1 MAGKNVIESLRRIE
15 FFEEDAILPREAR
28 PAWWDLMVMST
39 KFIPYPGP
47 KPDALDDLTY
57 WTLEHYSI
65 LPYFIQ
71 LQASAL
77 PTTLFYRLIATCY
90 FSTDKSEYLILRV
103 NAPGHQLIVTP
114 TVIRTSFDIPEDQVA
129 GQREIGGRRYTGVLK
144 LQQVLDRGLADFVEI
159 SRNKNKFLVYRQVK
173 PKGPAT
179 VPLQIISDY
188 LVCRGDKRRVAV
200 QALAAFMEC
209 LHGGRF
215 DWGHLLA
222 VSLAAVVKDFKR
234 GFERTVVG
242 NRSITWAPA
251 LMCIAHTYRAQL
263 FVPPIGCKEVW
274 KEYEKH
280 HGSIDIMES
289 LRMEFPESE
298 MVDEDDLPERLKLTG
313 ENSKKP
319 AGGQKDPPASQ
330 SAPRKSARGRKVILQ
345 LSDTE
350 SDGSPTQPA
359 KKKSKPD
366 TGGRKGGNFDEDV
379 RQQYQVR
386 TRQLA
391 DVINRPASVP
401 TPQYNPDQDDM
412 DAEPIPVDPS
422 IDPTPIDLNTGP
434 EDVEETREATP
445 DPTLTTT
452 SLAAAIQKTMAAVAK
467 GKRPV
472 TGASPTRKSG
482 TMGPP
487 AAQKL
492 MFGEFDKRFPDAVEG
507 RGAALNTLAS
517 VAATGAAAGP
527 SRTLL
532 DRIAELSQP
541 EQATRTTEEMQA
553 ANEVL
558 NEPGIPYQPAGQVS
572 DLSLID
578 YTTQIVEM
586 VKDWTH
592 ERQKVKEPASV
603 RPSILMMV
611 RYFLSQLPQI
621 PGVTVEGPAATE
633 QVPEFQALCAMMASW
648 AGDLKR
654 ERELEHPLWEAR
666 RKQAE
671 QLDSELRS
679 LKEKYGIP
687 VMDLHPT
694 PTPTQLID
702 AMEERL
708 EKDLA
713 EARLAEQ
720 KWKEQAERDIADRV
734 RLREEHGLMLV
745 NPENPTLE
753 LLMQRMAEREQ
764 DIESHRKT
772 AEIKAAD
779 LQDQLD
785 SARSVQTGVEAKAA
799 ERERWERNAARLAD
813 FMKQCDELRKAL
825 REKDVQVEELQKRW
839 WETPI
844 GDSTPVH
851 NEWTQAKEELRGFEQ
866 RLIDLD
872 SPEMSIGSG
881 GHPIMDPAMIRS
893 ARESL
898 ETEWDLRVQIQNDRA
913 TPVLTTMEEA
923 GPSQP
928 VETGL
933 TTPPTGLAQPSL
945 ESGRSPSPIKPVATA
960 EIMSEAE

>member
-1 MAGKNVIESLRRIE
+1 MVGKNVIESLRRIE
-15 FFEEDAILPREAR
+15 FFEKDVILPRKAR
-28 PAWWDLMVMST
+28 PAWWDLMVIST

-57 WTLEHYSI
+57 WTLEHYGT

-71 LQASAL
+71 LQASGL
-77 PTTLFYRLIATCY
+77 PTTLFYRLIATCHY
-90 FSTDKSEYLILRV
+90 SADTDKSEYLVLRG
-103 NAPGHQLIVTP
+103 NAQGHQLLVTP
-114 TVIRTSFDIPEDQVA
+114 AVIRKSFDILEDQAA
-129 GQREIGGRRYTGVLK
+129 GQREIGGRRYTRVLK
-144 LQQVLDRGLADFVEI
+144 LQQVLDRGLSDFVEI
-159 SRNKNKFLVYRQVK
+159 SRDKNEFLVYRQGK

-188 LVCRGDKRRVAV
+188 LVCRGDKRRIAV

-209 LHGGRF
+209 LHGGLV

-222 VSLAAVVKDFKR
+222 VSLAAAVKDYKR
-234 GFERTVVG
+234 GFERTIIG

-263 FVPPIGCKEVW
+263 FVVPIGCKEVW

-313 ENSKKP
+313 ESSKKP
-319 AGGQKDPPASQ
+319 AGGRKDPPVSQ
-330 SAPRKSARGRKVILQ
+330 PAPRKSTRGRRITLQ

-350 SDGSPTQPA
+350 SDGSLTQPA
-359 KKKSKPD
+359 KKKSKQD
-366 TGGRKGGNFDEDV
+366 TGGRKGGNSDEDV

-386 TRQLA
+386 TRQYME
-391 DVINRPASVP
+391 S
-401 TPQYNPDQDDM
+401 
-412 DAEPIPVDPS
+412 
-422 IDPTPIDLNTGP
+422 NTGSYLNYYIIGRRHT
-434 EDVEETREATP
+434 ENDGGCGQRQT
-445 DPTLTTT
+445 
-452 SLAAAIQKTMAAVAK
+452 
-467 GKRPV
+467 
-472 TGASPTRKSG
+472 KSG

-487 AAQKL
+487 ATQKL
-492 MFGEFDKRFPDAVEG
+492 MFGGMKPTTPNWKEVTLPPRPTSRPKTRTSKGSGLRTTPGEPDEVSPVTQPASNYLDDAEFDKRFRDAVEG

-517 VAATGAAAGP
+517 VAATGATACP

-541 EQATRTTEEMQA
+541 EQATKTTEEMQA

-558 NEPGIPYQPAGQVS
+558 NEPGIPYQPAGQAS

-592 ERQKVKEPASV
+592 ERQKLKEPASV
-603 RPSILMMV
+603 RPSILVMV

-633 QVPEFQALCAMMASW
+633 RVLEFQALCAMMASW

-671 QLDSELRS
+671 QLDSELWS

-694 PTPTQLID
+694 PTQLID
-702 AMEERL
+702 AMEERVRFTKQEAAQAQAKEKEATDARQQL

-713 EARLAEQ
+713 EARSAEQ
-720 KWKEQAERDIADRV
+720 K
-734 RLREEHGLMLV
+734 
-745 NPENPTLE
+745 
-753 LLMQRMAEREQ
+753 
-764 DIESHRKT
+764 
-772 AEIKAAD
+772 
-779 LQDQLD
+779 
-785 SARSVQTGVEAKAA
+785 
-799 ERERWERNAARLAD
+799 
-813 FMKQCDELRKAL
+813 
-825 REKDVQVEELQKRW
+825 
-839 WETPI
+839 
-844 GDSTPVH
+844 
-851 NEWTQAKEELRGFEQ
+851 
-866 RLIDLD
+866 
-872 SPEMSIGSG
+872 
-881 GHPIMDPAMIRS
+881 
-893 ARESL
+893 
-898 ETEWDLRVQIQNDRA
+898 
-913 TPVLTTMEEA
+913 
-923 GPSQP
+923 
-928 VETGL
+928 
-933 TTPPTGLAQPSL
+933 
-945 ESGRSPSPIKPVATA
+945 
-960 EIMSEAE
+960 